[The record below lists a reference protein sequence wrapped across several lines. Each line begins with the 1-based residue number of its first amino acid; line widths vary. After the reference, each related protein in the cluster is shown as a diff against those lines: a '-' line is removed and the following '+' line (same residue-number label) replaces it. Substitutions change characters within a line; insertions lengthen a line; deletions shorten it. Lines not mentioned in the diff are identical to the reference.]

1 VDSGPERVLRAIQDS
16 SSSAAASS
24 SDSNGGR
31 AGAGT
36 GNRIREVVFCPE
48 RVVKDCVHEVLDDRC
63 RAEAIRFE

>member
-1 VDSGPERVLRAIQDS
+1 MDSVAPRVLRTIQDS

-36 GNRIREVVFCPE
+36 GNREVVFCPE

-63 RAEAIRFE
+63 SAEVIRSE